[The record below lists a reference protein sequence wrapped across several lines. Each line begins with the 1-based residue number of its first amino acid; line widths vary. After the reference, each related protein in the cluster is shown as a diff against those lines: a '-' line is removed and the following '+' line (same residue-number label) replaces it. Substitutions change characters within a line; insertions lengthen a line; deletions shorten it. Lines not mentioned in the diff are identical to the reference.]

1 MSKVIIGI
9 DLGTTN
15 SCLSIFENGKPKII
29 ENAQGARTT
38 PSVVAF
44 TNNGEILVGD
54 VAKRQAVTNPKNT
67 LFAIKRLIGRKFKD
81 PEVQKELKTSPFEI
95 IEHANGDAWVK
106 VNGKAMSPQQI
117 SAEVLKA
124 LKKNAEDYLGKT
136 VTHAIITVPAYFND
150 GQRQATKDAGKLAG
164 LEVDRIINE
173 PTSAALAYGEDK
185 KKEGKI
191 AVYDLG
197 GGTFDISIIEIENLE
212 GEKTIEV
219 LSTNGDTKLGGEDFD
234 NVLINYVASEFKKE
248 QGIDLLND
256 PMAKQRIK
264 EACEKAKI
272 ELSSSMQT
280 DINLP
285 YVTADQNGPKHLL
298 VSISRA
304 KFESLVEELVLKTI
318 TPCQKALEDAK
329 LNTNDIDE
337 VILVGGMTRMPLVQ
351 QKVKEFFGKEP
362 RKDVN
367 PDEAVAIGAGIQG
380 SVLSGEKNDIL
391 LLDVTA
397 LSFGLEVKGGIMDV
411 LIPRNTTIPT
421 KATRVYSTASDNQ
434 QGVTIAVY
442 QGERKEVAYNQM
454 LDRFDLNGI
463 PPMPMGQPQIEV
475 TFDISADGILQVS
488 AVEKSTG
495 KSSSLTI
502 KSNSGLSEEEIQK
515 MILEAEANKTKDE
528 EKVKLIQE
536 KNNAEY
542 VVHSLFKDKKENE
555 YSKEVQDALEEVNK
569 EIQNGNSVEELK
581 NKVNLLQEKVMKEQ
595 QQSKHSPSSQSSK
608 SQDENIQD
616 AEFEEK

>member
-44 TNNGEILVGD
+44 TKEGEVLVGD

-95 IEHANGDAWVK
+95 IEHSNGDAWVK

-117 SAEVLKA
+117 SAEVLKS
-124 LKKNAEDYLGKT
+124 LKKNAEDYLGKP

-304 KFESLVEELVLKTI
+304 KFESLVEELILKTI
-318 TPCQKALEDAK
+318 IPCQKALEDAK

-515 MILEAEANKTKDE
+515 MISEAEANKSKDE

-536 KNNAEY
+536 RNSAEY
-542 VVHSLFKDKKENE
+542 VVHSLFKDKKATE

-569 EIQNGNSVEELK
+569 EIQNGSSVEELK
-581 NKVNLLQEKVMKEQ
+581 NKVNSLQEKVMLE
-595 QQSKHSPSSQSSK
+595 QQSKSSQSSK
-608 SQDENIQD
+608 SFQDENIQD

>member
-1 MSKVIIGI
+1 MNKVIIGI

-29 ENAQGARTT
+29 ENTQGARTT

-44 TNNGEILVGD
+44 ANNGEVLVGD
-54 VAKRQAVTNPKNT
+54 VAKRQAITNPKNT

-106 VNGKAMSPQQI
+106 VNDKAMSPQQI

-150 GQRQATKDAGKLAG
+150 RQRQATKDAGKLAG

-256 PMAKQRIK
+256 PMVKQRIK

-285 YVTADQNGPKHLL
+285 YVTADQNGQKHLL

-318 TPCQKALEDAK
+318 IPCQKALEDAK
-329 LNTNDIDE
+329 LNANDIDE

-421 KATRVYSTASDNQ
+421 KATRIYSTASDNQ

-515 MILEAEANKTKDE
+515 MILEAETNKTKDE

-536 KNNAEY
+536 KNYAEY
-542 VVHSLFKDKKENE
+542 AVHSLFKDKKATE
-555 YSKEVQDALEEVNK
+555 YSKEVQDALEDINK

-581 NKVNLLQEKVMKEQ
+581 NKVNSLQEKVMLE
-595 QQSKHSPSSQSSK
+595 QSKSSQSSK
-608 SQDENIQD
+608 SSQDENIQD

>member
-44 TNNGEILVGD
+44 TNNGEVLVGD

-117 SAEVLKA
+117 SAEVLKT

-318 TPCQKALEDAK
+318 IPCQKALEDAK
-329 LNTNDIDE
+329 LNANDIDE

-380 SVLSGEKNDIL
+380 SVLSGEKDDIL

-442 QGERKEVAYNQM
+442 QGERKEVTYNQM

-542 VVHSLFKDKKENE
+542 VVHSLFKDKKANE

-581 NKVNLLQEKVMKEQ
+581 NKVSLLQEKVMKEQ
-595 QQSKHSPSSQSSK
+595 QQSKSSQSSK